1 MHFDIQES
9 VGVREFRARLSD
21 YLRRAHEGTRFTIVS
36 RGKEVAE
43 LGAPAV
49 APAEP
54 RRRVLGAMKG
64 EIWIAEDFD
73 EWPEGFIDVMEG
85 KDGEAD

>member
-1 MHFDIQES
+1 MADRAEPIK

-21 YLRRAHEGTRFTIVS
+21 YLHQAQEGARFTIVS
-36 RGKEVAE
+36 RGKAIAE

-54 RRRVLGAMKG
+54 GRRVLGAMRG
-64 EIWIAEDFD
+64 EIWMAEDWD
-73 EWPEGFIDVMEG
+73 TWPEDVLESF
-85 KDGEAD
+85 EAPL